1 MNKLIIHEVGMRD
14 GLQAENEVVPT
25 EQKIKWIKQLAETGV
40 DIIQVGS
47 LVNPKRMPQM
57 ADTDELF
64 YYFSKKENK
73 LENVTL
79 SGLVLNEKG
88 LERGMACGVE
98 MFCMGVSAS
107 ETHSQKNTGMSTAEA
122 TERIIAMAKNAMSAG
137 KKVQVAVQSAFGC
150 GYEGKISEEKVL
162 SLVKI
167 FLENGLRNISLAD
180 TAGHA
185 TPDHVERL
193 FSSIHKLYGQIQTTC
208 HFHNTYG
215 LGIAN
220 AYAAYK
226 TGVKYFE
233 SSFAGLGGCPFT
245 AVAAG
250 NIATEDLV
258 HLFQKMN
265 LRSDIKLEN
274 LVAISKEAAE
284 YFKRELPGTIYKTG
298 RIQSEKSEDRKVG
311 KSKVKSQRS
320 NGKDK

>member
-1 MNKLIIHEVGMRD
+1 MRD
-14 GLQAENEVVPT
+14 GLQAENEVVVT

-40 DIIQVGS
+40 DIIQIGS
-47 LVNPKRMPQM
+47 FVNPKRMPQM
-57 ADTDELF
+57 ADTDVLF
-64 YYFSKKENK
+64 NYFSKEENK
-73 LENVTL
+73 LKDVLL

-122 TERIIAMAKNAMSAG
+122 TERIITMAKSAMSAG
-137 KKVQVAVQSAFGC
+137 KKVQVSVQSAFGC

-162 SLVKI
+162 SLVQRFI
-167 FLENGLRNISLAD
+167 ENGIMNISLAD

-185 TPDHVERL
+185 IPDQVERL
-193 FSSIHKLYGQIQTTC
+193 YSSINKMDEQVQSAC

-226 TGVKYFE
+226 SGVKYFE

-258 HLFQKMN
+258 HLFQKMD
-265 LRSDIKLEN
+265 LRNDIKLDN
-274 LVAISKEAAE
+274 LIAISKEAAE
-284 YFKRELPGTIYKTG
+284 YFKRELPGTIYRTG
-298 RIQSEKSEDRKVG
+298 KIHVE
-311 KSKVKSQRS
+311 SK
-320 NGKDK
+320 N